1 MLLELETTTST
12 RIASGP
18 VFKRSSTSPFASNPN
33 LPMDVQINFLHGDA
47 EPNHGAP
54 VLWPPQL
61 YKLAGNKNQWWD
73 TINWAIDD
81 EILQSQAVGSTC

>member
-33 LPMDVQINFLHGDA
+33 LPMDDQINFLHGDA
-47 EPNHGAP
+47 EPNHWGAGAVAAP
-54 VLWPPQL
+54 VV
-61 YKLAGNKNQWWD
+61 
-73 TINWAIDD
+73 
-81 EILQSQAVGSTC
+81 QARRQ